1 MKNFGVMPV
10 LGTHA
15 MVPQGAAL
23 NEPYVP
29 RIHRNRVGT
38 CCSLTYRVAELHN
51 NHSWAN
57 KEVSS

>member
-1 MKNFGVMPV
+1 MGLAFLESIG
-10 LGTHA
+10 
-15 MVPQGAAL
+15 
-23 NEPYVP
+23 
-29 RIHRNRVGT
+29 IRNRVGT